1 MNGRPDIDGVVFSGG
16 GARCF
21 WQAGFWEAVKP
32 ALPVPSVIS
41 AVSGGAAVAAILF
54 AGGWSR
60 FYAKFLELATDNDRN
75 LRLRN
80 LLRRHPVFPHPA
92 ISRESFLHAVSSRGL
107 QALREGPDFR
117 IVIAH
122 PPRVL
127 GARLAAL
134 LAVAVDEIERRLT
147 GCMNSGW
154 IRALGFRSSVVRA
167 RECETPD
174 ALVHAILQSSSA
186 PPMFPITRRNGQ
198 AALDGRWSRTC
209 PYPPLRSVAAPWC
222 CFRDTSATCQPTE
235 GRSTPVLPN
244 PCLCRLGTSHLRTR
258 WSRRSSLAS
267 ATVRCSEDGCWGD
280 ASDLRGQRGRYHSG
294 VTGYPNGVIHSLTK
308 KVVALR
314 KKHAMRNGAI
324 GPGRDVIAAR

>member
-1 MNGRPDIDGVVFSGG
+1 MNGWPDIDGVVFSGG

-32 ALPVPSVIS
+32 ALPTPSVIS

-54 AGGWSR
+54 AGGWPR
-60 FYAKFLELATDNDRN
+60 FYAKCLELATDNDRN

-107 QALREGPDFR
+107 QALRAGPDFR

-186 PPMFPITRRNGQ
+186 PPMFPVTRRNGQ
-198 AALDGRWSRTC
+198 AALDGALVENVPLSAVAECRRPLVLLSRHERDLPADGREVYAC
-209 PYPPLRSVAAPWC
+209 PSEPVPV
-222 CFRDTSATCQPTE
+222 SA
-235 GRSTPVLPN
+235 
-244 PCLCRLGTSHLRTR
+244 
-258 WSRRSSLAS
+258 WDFSSPDKVVETFEL
-267 ATVRCSEDGCWGD
+267 
-280 ASDLRGQRGRYHSG
+280 GQRDGTLFRRRLLG
-294 VTGYPNGVIHSLTK
+294 
-308 KVVALR
+308 
-314 KKHAMRNGAI
+314 
-324 GPGRDVIAAR
+324 